1 MPAEITKILLWLVL
15 PDEVCVISSS
25 YLFWSI
31 LCLKAPN
38 QCFMKLI
45 GTRIKD
51 MISQDEISN

>member
-15 PDEVCVISSS
+15 LDEVCVISSS
-25 YLFWSI
+25 YLYWGI
-31 LCLKAPN
+31 LYLKSPN

-51 MISQDEISN
+51 MIAQDEINN